1 VLDDDPLDVF
11 DVEIDDVPVFVLMIV
26 FVNLD
31 VLEDELDPV
40 EVLEIALDLLNDGDD
55 DDVFELF

>member
-11 DVEIDDVPVFVLMIV
+11 DVEIDDVPVFVLMTV

>member
-11 DVEIDDVPVFVLMIV
+11 DVEIDDVPVFVLMTV

-40 EVLEIALDLLNDGDD
+40 EVLEIAPDLLNDGDD

>member
-1 VLDDDPLDVF
+1 MLDDDPLDVF
-11 DVEIDDVPVFVLMIV
+11 DVEIDDVPVFVLMTV

>member
-40 EVLEIALDLLNDGDD
+40 EVLEIAPDLLNDGDD

>member
-1 VLDDDPLDVF
+1 MLDDDPLEVF

-26 FVNLD
+26 FVSLD

-40 EVLEIALDLLNDGDD
+40 DVLDMAADLVKEGDED
-55 DDVFELF
+55 EVFELF

>member
-1 VLDDDPLDVF
+1 MLDDDPLDVF
-11 DVEIDDVPVFVLMIV
+11 DVEIDDVPVFVLMTV

-40 EVLEIALDLLNDGDD
+40 EVLEIAPDLLNDGDD

>member
-1 VLDDDPLDVF
+1 MLDDDPLDVF

-40 EVLEIALDLLNDGDD
+40 EVLEIAPDLLNDGDD

>member
-1 VLDDDPLDVF
+1 MLDDDPLEVF

-26 FVNLD
+26 FVSLD

-40 EVLEIALDLLNDGDD
+40 EVLDMAGDLVKEGDED
-55 DDVFELF
+55 EVFELF